1 MPTRLEALTGLRF
14 LAAFG
19 ILLHHFGA
27 ALPQL
32 AGCRTFLES
41 LSSSVSFFFVLS
53 GFILVHAYRATERPV
68 VWKTF
73 IVARLARVY
82 PLYLLAALMLAPPL
96 IRWGAA
102 YPDWRPWESFAVLG
116 ATVAGVQAW
125 IPRYANLLNPPG
137 WSLSA
142 ELFFYALFPL
152 LARHLGGFLFRRP
165 LLSLGV
171 CWAGGI
177 AVGLGIEATIAG
189 QRDILDMGTQ
199 FGSFNPLVRLP
210 EFLMGM
216 SLGALHA
223 RGLHWPK
230 GVPALAWLVGA
241 ILLLAGLWHG
251 AEGLWRT
258 AFHNSLLSPLYCLVI
273 LGLANSDDLAARFL
287 ASRPMAL
294 LGEASYALYIL
305 HIPAMFYLGHL
316 QRRILPDLSP
326 AHLTIAFFAIAVPL
340 SIAAHLWVET
350 PLRRA
355 LRGRGPAGT
364 GKAAGTSQERP

>member
-27 ALPQL
+27 DLPALS
-32 AGCRTFLES
+32 GCRTFLES

-73 IVARLARVY
+73 VVARLARVY

-116 ATVAGVQAW
+116 ATIAGVQAW

-165 LLSLGV
+165 LLALGV

-177 AVGLGIEATIAG
+177 IVGLGIESTLAG
-189 QRDILDMGTQ
+189 ERDLLDMGTQ

-223 RGLHWPK
+223 RGLHWSK

-241 ILLLAGLWHG
+241 ILLFAGLWHG

-305 HIPAMFYLGHL
+305 HIPAMFYLRQVL
-316 QRRILPDLSP
+316 RRLVPDLS
-326 AHLTIAFFAIAVPL
+326 ATDLTLLFFAVAVPL
-340 SIAAHLWVET
+340 SVAAHLWIET
-350 PLRRA
+350 PLRRS
-355 LRGRGPAGT
+355 LRGLGSAGAKKT
-364 GKAAGTSQERP
+364 PESSQERP